1 MVNTRT
7 HTLTLLLL
15 LLLAPIPAPSR
26 GGALQVA
33 NDTDLS
39 DKAKMR
45 ALQKLYDKGVSIKRP
60 RAVTVV
66 GRKGAMGKKGTKIV
80 DKRMKKDHPAQIR
93 PGNRCGKTN

>member
-1 MVNTRT
+1 M
-7 HTLTLLLL
+7 
-15 LLLAPIPAPSR
+15 
-26 GGALQVA
+26 A